1 MRLSKRSEYGI
12 KAIMQL
18 AQRQSG
24 GYLQSR
30 EIANTEDL
38 PAKFL
43 ESILLALRNA
53 RMLESKVGAGGGYRL
68 CRPIDSISL
77 REVIDALEPDAQ
89 TTPGPN
95 GNGNGGTQLTNGNG
109 HAQPATPPSPGAVAL
124 DFINTRIDNALQ
136 QSIGSLSV
144 AELIEKVE
152 VGNKRPAPQTVSV

>member
-30 EIANTEDL
+30 EIASTEDL

-89 TTPGPN
+89 STPTGNGHGADQPMN
-95 GNGNGGTQLTNGNG
+95 GNGQAHPT
-109 HAQPATPPSPGAVAL
+109 TPPSPGAQAL
-124 DFINTRIDNALQ
+124 AFINNQIDDALQ
-136 QSIGSLSV
+136 KSIGSLSV
-144 AELIEKVE
+144 AELMIKVE
-152 VGNKRPAPQTVSV
+152 ERPAARTPQPTGV